1 MDTAAD
7 SGPCDLSSIPLGE
20 KKENKQKRG
29 QGWPIFKK
37 MRKRER
43 GRDVGKRLRLA
54 LMTQESDIE
63 DSRPYHFVIY
73 PINNN
78 GMSSE

>member
-29 QGWPIFKK
+29 QCWPIFKK
-37 MRKRER
+37 MYSLVFIFGAGE
-43 GRDVGKRLRLA
+43 LNQNSFL
-54 LMTQESDIE
+54 LQNQS
-63 DSRPYHFVIY
+63 
-73 PINNN
+73 NL
-78 GMSSE
+78 